1 MFEILFK
8 YTNVLHRHKDGPLAA
23 GRAVYLR
30 ELAAQGVGDLRSHR
44 AGLWD

>member
-8 YTNVLHRHKDGPLAA
+8 YTNVLRWHKDGPLAA
-23 GRAVYLR
+23 DRAVYLR
-30 ELAAQGVGDLRSHR
+30 EIAVQGVEDLRSHR